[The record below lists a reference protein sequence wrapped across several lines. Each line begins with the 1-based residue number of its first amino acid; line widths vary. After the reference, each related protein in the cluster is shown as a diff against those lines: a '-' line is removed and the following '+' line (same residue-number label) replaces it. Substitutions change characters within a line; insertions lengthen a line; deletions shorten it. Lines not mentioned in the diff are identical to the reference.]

1 MDRRKFIAGAGGLV
15 LSSHASSVFGESDI
29 AYPNKACLR
38 TTRLTR
44 GPYLTPKS
52 PRRSDI
58 RENTPGVPIKLELT
72 VIDDLWCA
80 PVSDFVVEIW
90 HCNADGLYSGVD
102 NIVFDSNTL
111 RVTDQAINMK
121 DKTFLRGHQ
130 VTNDDGRVV
139 FTTIYPGWYMPRLAH
154 IHVRLM
160 WRDVEW
166 TAFDTQLYLPPDIE
180 RAVYETAP
188 YATRG
193 PNPIGVERDIV
204 MKGDAEAMKN
214 LTVMLE
220 RDGNG
225 YKGSFEIA
233 VTSL

>member
-1 MDRRKFIAGAGGLV
+1 MDRRKFIAGAGGVV
-15 LSSHASSVFGESDI
+15 LSSHASSVFGEFDI
-29 AYPNKACLR
+29 AYPSKACVP

-58 RENTPGVPIKLELT
+58 RENSPGVPIKLELT

-80 PVSDFVVEIW
+80 PASDFVVEIW
-90 HCNADGLYSGVD
+90 HCDANGLYSGVD
-102 NIVFDSNTL
+102 NIVFDPNTL

-130 VTNDDGRVV
+130 VTDDNGSAV

-166 TAFDTQLYLPPDIE
+166 TAFDTQLYLPTDIE
-180 RAVYETAP
+180 RAVYKTAP

-204 MKGDAEAMKN
+204 MKGDAEAVKN
-214 LTVMLE
+214 LTVMLD
-220 RDGNG
+220 RDGDG